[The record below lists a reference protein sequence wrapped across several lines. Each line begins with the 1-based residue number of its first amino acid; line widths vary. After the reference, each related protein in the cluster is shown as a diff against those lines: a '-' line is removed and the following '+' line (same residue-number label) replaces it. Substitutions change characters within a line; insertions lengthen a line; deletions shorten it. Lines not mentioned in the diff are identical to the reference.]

1 MDTSIEVI
9 KQQAESQIQDY
20 EAESEIVVDDPI
32 TLEMATEIITK
43 GQSYIKSID
52 ALFAEPA
59 KKAHEAHKA
68 ITELRESLKSPIML
82 KINALKA
89 KCSLYLTD
97 VEKKRKE
104 EQAKAEA
111 ERLRLE
117 AEERAR
123 LKAEAEQA
131 KAEAEQAKA
140 EGKTE
145 EAEEKQAKAE
155 EKLIE
160 AETVVVVPEVVQT
173 EVPKTV
179 RTAFGSVTGKAELV
193 FTITNMTEFLNALCA
208 KDLLEFVEIKE
219 AKVKQY
225 LKVNKIKEFP
235 GLSITEIVQG
245 NFRSKG
251 VA

>member
-9 KQQAESQIQDY
+9 KKQAESQIQDY
-20 EAESEIVVDDPI
+20 EAESEIVVDDPM
-32 TLEMATEIITK
+32 TLEFATEIITK
-43 GQSYIKSID
+43 GQSYIKNID

-59 KKAHEAHKA
+59 KKAHEAHTA
-68 ITELRESLKSPIML
+68 ITKLRESLKSPIML
-82 KINALKA
+82 KINALKS
-89 KCSLYLTD
+89 KCSLYLTA
-97 VEKKRKE
+97 VENKRKE
-104 EQAKAEA
+104 EQKKADA

-117 AEERAR
+117 AEERTR
-123 LKAEAEQA
+123 LQEEADRL
-131 KAEAEQAKA
+131 KA

-145 EAEEKQAKAE
+145 EAEEK
-155 EKLIE
+155 LIE
-160 AETVVVVPEVVQT
+160 AETVLSVPEVVKA

-179 RTAFGSVTGKAELV
+179 KTEFGSVTGKAELV
-193 FTITNMTEFLNALCA
+193 FSITNMTEFLNALCA

>member
-9 KQQAESQIQDY
+9 KKQAESQIQDY
-20 EAESEIVVDDPI
+20 EAESEIIVDDPI
-32 TLEMATEIITK
+32 TLEMATEIVNK
-43 GQSYIKSID
+43 GLAYVKTIND
-52 ALFAEPA
+52 LFEEPA
-59 KKAHEAHKA
+59 RKAHEAHKA
-68 ITELRESLKSPIML
+68 ITSLRESLKEPITKRINVL
-82 KINALKA
+82 KSKI
-89 KCSLYLTD
+89 SLYLTEVD
-97 VEKKRKE
+97 RKRKE
-104 EQAKAEA
+104 EQAKADA

-123 LKAEAEQA
+123 LQEEADRL
-131 KAEAEQAKA
+131 KA

-145 EAEEKQAKAE
+145 EAE

-160 AETVVVVPEVVQT
+160 AETVVVVPEIVQA
-173 EVPKTV
+173 EIPKTV
-179 RTAFGSVTGKAELV
+179 KTEFGSVTGKSELV
-193 FTITNMTEFLNALCA
+193 FKITNMTEFLNALCA

>member
-9 KQQAESQIQDY
+9 KKQAESQIQDY
-20 EAESEIVVDDPI
+20 EAESEIVVDDPM
-32 TLEMATEIITK
+32 TLEIATEIITK
-43 GQSYIKSID
+43 GQSYIKNID

-123 LKAEAEQA
+123 LQEEADRL
-131 KAEAEQAKA
+131 KA

-145 EAEEKQAKAE
+145 EAA

-160 AETVVVVPEVVQT
+160 AETVVVVPEIVQA
-173 EVPKTV
+173 EIPKTV
-179 RTAFGSVTGKAELV
+179 KTEFGSVTGKSELV
-193 FTITNMTEFLNALCA
+193 FKITNMTEFLNAVCA

-219 AKVKQY
+219 AKIKQY

-235 GLSITEIVQG
+235 GLSISEIVQA

>member
-9 KQQAESQIQDY
+9 KKQAESQIRDY
-20 EAESEIVVDDPI
+20 EAESEIVVDDPM
-32 TLEMATEIITK
+32 TYEMATEIVNK
-43 GQSYIKSID
+43 GLAYVKTIND
-52 ALFAEPA
+52 LFEEPA
-59 KKAHEAHKA
+59 RKAHEAHKA
-68 ITELRESLKSPIML
+68 ITSLRESLKEPITKRINIL
-82 KINALKA
+82 KSKI
-89 KCSLYLTD
+89 SLYLTEVD
-97 VEKKRKE
+97 RKRKE
-104 EQAKAEA
+104 EQAKADA

-123 LKAEAEQA
+123 LQEEANRL
-131 KAEAEQAKA
+131 KA

-145 EAEEKQAKAE
+145 EAE

-160 AETVVVVPEVVQT
+160 AETVVVVPEIVQT

>member
-9 KQQAESQIQDY
+9 KQQAESQIQTY
-20 EAESEIVVDDPI
+20 EAESDIVVDDPI
-32 TLEMATEIITK
+32 SLEMATETANK
-43 GQSYIKSID
+43 GLSYIKAID
-52 ALFAEPA
+52 NMFEEPA
-59 KKAHEAHKA
+59 RKAHEAHKA
-68 ITELRESLKSPIML
+68 ITSLRESLKAPIMKRVNTL
-82 KINALKA
+82 KS
-89 KCSLYLTD
+89 KCSLYLTEVD
-97 VEKKRKE
+97 RKRRE

-111 ERLRLE
+111 ERLRIE
-117 AEERAR
+117 AEEKAR
-123 LKAEAEQA
+123 LRAEAE
-131 KAEAEQAKA
+131 KLEA

-145 EAEEKQAKAE
+145 EAE

-160 AETVVVVPEVVQT
+160 AETVVVVPEVVQA

>member
-9 KQQAESQIQDY
+9 KKQAESQIRDY
-20 EAESEIVVDDPI
+20 EAESDIVVDDPI
-32 TLEMATEIITK
+32 TLEMATETVNK
-43 GQSYIKSID
+43 GLAYVKTIND
-52 ALFAEPA
+52 LFEEPA
-59 KKAHEAHKA
+59 RKAHEAHKA
-68 ITELRESLKSPIML
+68 ITSLRESLKEPITKRINVL
-82 KINALKA
+82 KSKI
-89 KCSLYLTD
+89 SLYLTEVD
-97 VEKKRKE
+97 RKRKE
-104 EQAKAEA
+104 EQAKADA

-123 LKAEAEQA
+123 LQEEADRL
-131 KAEAEQAKA
+131 KA

-145 EAEEKQAKAE
+145 EAA

-160 AETVVVVPEVVQT
+160 AETVVVVPEIVQT

>member
-9 KQQAESQIQDY
+9 KKQAESQIQGY
-20 EAESEIVVDDPI
+20 EAESEIVVDDLM
-32 TLEMATEIITK
+32 TLEIATEIITK
-43 GQSYIKSID
+43 GQSYIKNID
-52 ALFAEPA
+52 DLFAEPA

-68 ITELRESLKSPIML
+68 ITNLRESLKSPIML

-123 LKAEAEQA
+123 LQDEADRL
-131 KAEAEQAKA
+131 KA

-145 EAEEKQAKAE
+145 EAEEKI
-155 EKLIE
+155 LE
-160 AETVVVVPEVVQT
+160 AETVVSVPEVVKA

-179 RTAFGSVTGKAELV
+179 KTAFGSVTGKAEIV
-193 FTITNMTEFLNALCA
+193 FNITNMAEFLNALCE
-208 KDLLEFVEIKE
+208 KDLLEYIEIKE

>member
-9 KQQAESQIQDY
+9 KQQAESQIQTY
-20 EAESEIVVDDPI
+20 EAESDIVVDDPI
-32 TLEMATEIITK
+32 SLEMATEIITK

-82 KINALKA
+82 KINALKS
-89 KCSLYLTD
+89 KCSLYLTAI
-97 VEKKRKE
+97 ENKRKE

-117 AEERAR
+117 EEEKAR
-123 LKAEAEQA
+123 LRAEAE
-131 KAEAEQAKA
+131 KLEA

-145 EAEEKQAKAE
+145 EAE

-160 AETVVVVPEVVQT
+160 AETVVIPPEIVKA
-173 EVPKTV
+173 EVPKTLK
-179 RTAFGSVTGKAELV
+179 TEFGSVTGKADIV
-193 FTITNMTEFLNALCA
+193 FSISNMSEFLNAICA
-208 KDLLEFVEIKE
+208 KDLLEFIEVKE
-219 AKVKQY
+219 SKVKQY